1 MTIQPVKTCRPDAR
15 GGWLCLL
22 ACGCEVHIDV
32 GPRPRRVEHVCE
44 PEPPILPEPADH
56 VEFETRYADQEHE
69 HESYD

>member
-1 MTIQPVKTCRPDAR
+1 MTIQPVKTCRPHAR

-32 GPRPRRVEHVCE
+32 GPRPRRVEHACE

-69 HESYD
+69 P